1 MAKAPAIRSVV
12 YSAWI
17 VEPVVA
23 SEPPACQDQ
32 SATSRWGPQV
42 TAADAVCGRVSIASA
57 TTSGTPNRVGSRRIV
72 PTTLSTVDAFRPEPG
87 ARTGRTRG
95 ASVPRMG
102 EASEGRR
109 RNERGDAERSDG
121 RSIRALH
128 RVDPG
133 TPFLLSEFDPASTP
147 GMDDESRARGETPE
161 TGDALAELQERL
173 WVEGERSLLVVLQGM
188 DTSGKGGTVEHV
200 FQGLNPAGVDVTSF
214 KQPTPEE
221 RRHHYL
227 WRVRRRLPEP
237 GSIMIFDR
245 SHYEDVLVVRVERL
259 VPDEVW
265 FKRYPEIRR
274 FEAEVAAHG
283 TTILKFFLA
292 ISYDE
297 QRERLLARLEDPLKR
312 WKFREG
318 DLETRARWP
327 EYVAAYEDAIR
338 ACSTEAAPWFVIP
351 ADHKW
356 YRNWAVARIVLE
368 TLRDMD
374 PRIPVPDLDVD
385 DLERRLAPPN

>member
-1 MAKAPAIRSVV
+1 MAGDGGGKRRNADGGSDGSARSV
-12 YSAWI
+12 
-17 VEPVVA
+17 
-23 SEPPACQDQ
+23 
-32 SATSRWGPQV
+32 
-42 TAADAVCGRVSIASA
+42 
-57 TTSGTPNRVGSRRIV
+57 
-72 PTTLSTVDAFRPEPG
+72 
-87 ARTGRTRG
+87 
-95 ASVPRMG
+95 
-102 EASEGRR
+102 
-109 RNERGDAERSDG
+109 
-121 RSIRALH
+121 RALH
-128 RVDPG
+128 RLEPG
-133 TPFLLSEFDPASTP
+133 SSFLLSEFGPASTP
-147 GMDDESRARGETPE
+147 GIDDEDRARDEIPE
-161 TGDALAELQERL
+161 TVSALAELQERL
-173 WVEGERSLLVVLQGM
+173 WVEGRRSLLVVLQGM

-221 RRHHYL
+221 RRHHFL
-227 WRVRRRLPEP
+227 WRIRRRLPAP
-237 GSIMIFDR
+237 GTIMIFDR

-259 VPDEVW
+259 VPDDVW
-265 FKRYPEIRR
+265 SKRYAEIRR
-274 FEAEVAAHG
+274 FERQVAARG

-338 ACSTEAAPWFVIP
+338 ACSTDVAPWYVIP

-368 TLRDMD
+368 TLREMD
-374 PRIPVPDLDVD
+374 PRIPIPDLDVAE
-385 DLERRLAPPN
+385 LERRLAPPN